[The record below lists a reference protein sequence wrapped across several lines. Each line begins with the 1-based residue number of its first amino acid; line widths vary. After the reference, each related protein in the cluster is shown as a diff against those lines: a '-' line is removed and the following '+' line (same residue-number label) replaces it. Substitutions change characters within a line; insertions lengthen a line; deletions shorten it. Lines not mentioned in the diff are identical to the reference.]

1 MRIYGPLAHMHKG
14 ERIYR
19 KTLSRSCAFDAH
31 IREAHDLLFFLFDQK
46 YRVYENP
53 LDTMSCYSMGNARF
67 VTI

>member
-1 MRIYGPLAHMHKG
+1 MRIYGPLAHMHILKNVVAFVCVR
-14 ERIYR
+14 RI
-19 KTLSRSCAFDAH
+19 C
-31 IREAHDLLFFLFDQK
+31 REAHDLLFFLFDQK